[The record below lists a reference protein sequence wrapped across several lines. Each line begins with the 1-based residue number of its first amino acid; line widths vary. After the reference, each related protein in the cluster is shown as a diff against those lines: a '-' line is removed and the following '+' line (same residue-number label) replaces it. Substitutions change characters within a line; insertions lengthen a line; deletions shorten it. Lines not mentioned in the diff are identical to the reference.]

1 MGLGRSARCGA
12 RADEGRGWRTIP
24 TDAMN
29 TPTAPAHAALPRHLI
44 PSRRGRPGDD
54 PIFALNAEATA
65 RRQKGESIVNATVG
79 SLLHDDGTL
88 AVLPTAAK
96 AVKEVAT
103 NEWAAYA
110 PIAGNAPFLKAVI
123 ADVLGRKPNLA
134 AMAAAVATP
143 GGSGALRH
151 AISTF
156 LEPGQALLTTS
167 YYWNPYATIADEQE
181 RRVETFPMF
190 SKDGAL
196 DVAALDAAMA
206 RHVARQ
212 GRVLLILNDPCQ
224 NPTGYSMSDAD
235 WKGVVD
241 VLGKHA
247 RKAPVAVML
256 DAAYSAYGVAGGM
269 DGPIAALE
277 SIADRA
283 LVTVAWSAS
292 KTFTH
297 YGLRVGACVAIVPD
311 AAERTEVQSS
321 LTFACRGT
329 WSNCNRGGMAAVT
342 RLLTDP
348 TLRAAADAERKG
360 LLGVLGERVEAFN
373 REARARGLPYPRYDG
388 GFFTTV
394 FAKDADP
401 AAKRM
406 RAEGVYVVP
415 IEGALRLGL
424 CSVAKADVPRLVDSV
439 ARALA

>member
-1 MGLGRSARCGA
+1 MSTQPAAR
-12 RADEGRGWRTIP
+12 
-24 TDAMN
+24 
-29 TPTAPAHAALPRHLI
+29 PAAHPPVPHPGPRHLI
-44 PSRRGRPGDD
+44 ASRRGRPGDD

-65 RRQKGESIVNATVG
+65 RRQKGESILNATVG

-110 PIAGNAPFLKAVI
+110 PIAGSAPFLKAVI
-123 ADVLGRKPNLA
+123 ADLYGRKPHLA
-134 AMAAAVATP
+134 SIATAVATP

-151 AISTF
+151 AITTF

-190 SKDGAL
+190 AKDGSL

-206 RHVARQ
+206 RQVARQ
-212 GRVLLILNDPCQ
+212 GRVVLILNDPCQ
-224 NPTGYSMSDAD
+224 NPTGYSMSAAD

-241 VLGKHA
+241 VLGRHA
-247 RKAPVAVML
+247 AKAPVSVTL
-256 DAAYSAYGVAGGM
+256 DAAYSSYGPAGGM
-269 DGPIAALE
+269 DAPISALE
-277 SIADRA
+277 AIADRA
-283 LVTVAWSAS
+283 LVLVAWSAS

-297 YGLRVGACVAIVPD
+297 YGLRVGACVALVPD
-311 AAERTEVQSS
+311 AKERTEVNAA

-342 RLLTDP
+342 KLLSDP
-348 TLRAAADAERKG
+348 ASKGAADAERAG
-360 LLGVLGERVEAFN
+360 LLATLSERVGAFN
-373 REARARGLPYPRYDG
+373 REAKAKGLPYPRYDG

-394 FAKDADP
+394 FAKDAD
-401 AAKRM
+401 AAAARM
-406 RAEGVYVVP
+406 RTEGVYVVP

-439 ARALA
+439 ARALR